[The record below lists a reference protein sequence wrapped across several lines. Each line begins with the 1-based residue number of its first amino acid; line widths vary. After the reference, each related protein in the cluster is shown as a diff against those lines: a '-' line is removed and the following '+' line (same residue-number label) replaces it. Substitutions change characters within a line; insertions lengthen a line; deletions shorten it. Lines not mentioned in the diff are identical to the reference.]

1 MTTWH
6 QKALCIWLSGRSYS
20 SGQSLLQYSE
30 LIHRFTKWD
39 NLFPV
44 DVPCRW
50 LLWGNSDYFKRN
62 WHLVAE
68 SSFFPPFIVTRSW
81 MSALLL
87 AKFLYQKVCVGQN
100 ISKINITG
108 INLHFY
114 TFFNSFW
121 KKRYINV
128 IPCRE
133 NYIKK
138 LQSLE
143 IRNCHKSARKTNLQI
158 RYIEIKIWILSLWI
172 NTAETHDLK
181 LLK

>member
-1 MTTWH
+1 MEIPR
-6 QKALCIWLSGRSYS
+6 QKGVQCCFY
-20 SGQSLLQYSE
+20 
-30 LIHRFTKWD
+30 
-39 NLFPV
+39 
-44 DVPCRW
+44 
-50 LLWGNSDYFKRN
+50 
-62 WHLVAE
+62 
-68 SSFFPPFIVTRSW
+68 VTHTSTH
-81 MSALLL
+81 MHTV
-87 AKFLYQKVCVGQN
+87 QKKV
-100 ISKINITG
+100 SKINITG

-158 RYIEIKIWILSLWI
+158 RYIEIKI
-172 NTAETHDLK
+172 
-181 LLK
+181 